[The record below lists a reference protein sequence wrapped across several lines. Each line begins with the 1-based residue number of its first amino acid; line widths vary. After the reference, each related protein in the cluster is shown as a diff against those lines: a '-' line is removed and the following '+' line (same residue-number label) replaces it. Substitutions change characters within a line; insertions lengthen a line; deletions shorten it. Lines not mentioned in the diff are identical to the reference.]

1 MMAPD
6 MSNDVSGAIIL
17 SCNSRSVADLVVTL
31 LNSDFKVTNIESFP
45 VHFDTFKALRHKGLN
60 GSKAL
65 HGGLILLAYFGY
77 SS

>member
-6 MSNDVSGAIIL
+6 ISSDVSGVIIL
-17 SCNSRSVADLVVTL
+17 SCNPRSVADLAVTL

-45 VHFDTFKALRHKGLN
+45 AHIDVFKALRHKGLN

-65 HGGLILLAYFGY
+65 H
-77 SS
+77 